1 MFDIHV
7 LYVLMLNIDL
17 ENVPKR
23 PKCKTCWNKPISSNV
38 KTPKPYKLDNVP
50 VNVVAIVITHNLQ
63 PKQHVLK
70 EKESIKAKGAKDWQQ
85 KKCL

>member
-1 MFDIHV
+1 
-7 LYVLMLNIDL
+7 
-17 ENVPKR
+17 
-23 PKCKTCWNKPISSNV
+23 
-38 KTPKPYKLDNVP
+38 
-50 VNVVAIVITHNLQ
+50 VVAIVITHNLQ